1 MWDIFKENNLDYIA
15 GKNMGDLM
23 NAEQKA
29 TLDVLS
35 INNFSYREIFLPE
48 INEEM
53 LGSVMALSIYE
64 TIASCLY
71 FDVNPFNQPAVEQVK
86 KITKEYLNTF

>member
-1 MWDIFKENNLDYIA
+1 MFENTDIDYFKD
-15 GKNMGDLM
+15 KTMGDLM

-29 TLDVLS
+29 TLDTLRN
-35 INNFSYREIFLPE
+35 NNFSYREIFIPE
-48 INEEM
+48 INEEI
-53 LGSVMALSIYE
+53 LGSIMALSVYE
-64 TIASCLY
+64 TIASCIY